1 MIHPTDEQLQQYLD
15 QKLNTDVQ
23 DIDMHLAVCA
33 DCRNKMATYQSVYSA
48 LATDPVP
55 VLSPGFSRR
64 VMNSLKKEVSTSPL
78 FNEYLYSGVAV
89 IIALITLFILTKPFD
104 LISRVMDLVG
114 MSVIAF
120 INSLKPLLGG
130 RIDLVVLI
138 CLILILVEILD
149 YKFLRPRLRGLR

>member
-1 MIHPTDEQLQQYLD
+1 MIHPTDEQIQQYLD
-15 QKLNTDVQ
+15 QKLNFDAQ

-33 DCRNKMATYQSVYSA
+33 DCRQRVTTYQSVYSA

-55 VLSPGFSRR
+55 VLTAGFSRR
-64 VMNSLKKEVSTSPL
+64 VMNSLKKEVKTSPL
-78 FNEYLYSGVAV
+78 FNEYLYSGVAI

-104 LISRVMDLVG
+104 IISRVMDLVG
-114 MSVIAF
+114 MSVITF
-120 INSLKPLLGG
+120 FDSLKPLLGE
-130 RIDLVVLI
+130 RIDLVALI